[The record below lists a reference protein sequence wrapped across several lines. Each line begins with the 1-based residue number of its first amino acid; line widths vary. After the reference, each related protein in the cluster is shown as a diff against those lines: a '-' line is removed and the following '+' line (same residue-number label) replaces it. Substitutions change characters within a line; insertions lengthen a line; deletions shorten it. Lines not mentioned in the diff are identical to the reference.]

1 MQTIPRDRK
10 EGKYMKRF
18 LSFVLSLVLLCTLSL
33 SVVAESAEK
42 PIVRLAAMTGP
53 TAMGLVKLL
62 DDGKNGLSANQYDF
76 LLAGAADEITPS
88 LLQGKL
94 DIASIPVNL
103 AANLNNKKPG
113 AFTLLAV
120 NTLGVIYIVEKG
132 GETVQT
138 LADLKGKTIYATG
151 RGSTPEYN
159 LTYLLKQAGLT
170 LGEDVTVEWKSEPA
184 EVVALMSQ
192 QEAAVAMLP
201 QPFVTV
207 AQNQVQGLRIAL
219 NLTQEWDAL
228 QLDSR
233 MITSGIVARTEF
245 VNENPEAVENFLK
258 EFAASA
264 QYANEFV
271 PETAALIG
279 ELGIVKA
286 PIAEKA
292 LPYCNIV
299 CLTGAEMQEA
309 LAAYL
314 QVLFE
319 LNPVSVGGA
328 LPNDAFYYMNEESK

>member
-1 MQTIPRDRK
+1 
-10 EGKYMKRF
+10 MKRF

-319 LNPVSVGGA
+319 LNPVSVGGT

>member
-1 MQTIPRDRK
+1 M
-10 EGKYMKRF
+10 MKRI
-18 LSFVLSLVLLCTLSL
+18 LSLVMSLLLLFSL
-33 SVVAESAEK
+33 TAMAESADK
-42 PIVRLAAMTGP
+42 PVVRLAAMTGP

-62 DDGKNGLSANQYDF
+62 DDAENGLSANTYDF
-76 LLAGAADEITPS
+76 LLAGAADEISPN
-88 LLQGKL
+88 LIQGKI

-103 AANLNNKKPG
+103 AAILSGKTNG
-113 AFTLLAV
+113 GITLLAV

-132 GETVQT
+132 GESIQS

-170 LGEDVTVEWKSEPA
+170 LGEDVTVEWKSEPT
-184 EVVALMSQ
+184 EVVALMAQ

-207 AQNQVQGLRIAL
+207 AQNQVEGLRIAL
-219 NLTQEWDAL
+219 NLTEEWDKL
-228 QLDSR
+228 GLDSR
-233 MITSGIVARTEF
+233 MITSGIVVRTQF
-245 VNENPEAVENFLK
+245 LQENPQAVENFLK
-258 EFAASA
+258 EFAVSA
-264 QYANEFV
+264 QYANEHV

-309 LAAYL
+309 LSAYL
-314 QVLFE
+314 QVLYE
-319 LNPVSVGGA
+319 LNPASVGGA
-328 LPNDAFYYMNEESK
+328 LPADSFYYVNEEAQ